1 MKEDCVTV
9 QTRLSV
15 PRRVK
20 FISSYRLSWKTSCL
34 NSNLYFIS
42 TLIMYIIMCCKTNN
56 SPLCNIII
64 TQRTTHP
71 KMCPSKYHHYGQH
84 LNTAQF
90 RSTKCIQRWLAFKFS
105 AVTKHSLLDKSIN
118 IPCVS
123 YLFFFFENSGLEL
136 QYTCHSFYLLIS
148 CTSTILLIEEIPL
161 LTTRGSLSI
170 TSCMHTIVWEPLHR
184 G

>member
-1 MKEDCVTV
+1 MIRTWYWQRNRLWVFLYRAHAFFRCEYFHIRLENGWMKEDCVTV

-64 TQRTTHP
+64 TQRITHP

-123 YLFFFFENSGLEL
+123 YLFFFF
-136 QYTCHSFYLLIS
+136 
-148 CTSTILLIEEIPL
+148 
-161 LTTRGSLSI
+161 
-170 TSCMHTIVWEPLHR
+170 WEFWFGATVHLP
-184 G
+184 